1 MHDLCGRTCGGD
13 VHPSWRY
20 TAPMILGNRSAF
32 AKEHFEAKKG
42 MAPSHLC
49 ELVVHCLELVAQLV
63 HHGLAFRFKGG
74 NSLLVLLEDPQR
86 FSIDVDIVTTESK
99 ENLIALVERICKEC
113 ELFTR
118 YEARAPKTK
127 PWLPMIS
134 FKLFFRSHYQK
145 DEDAYVMLDAVLE
158 PPPYG
163 GVTKRIRCRDLY
175 ECDLHVEVPS
185 VSGLIGDKLL
195 TIGPSTL
202 GIPLGK
208 GKEAQ
213 RLKHVFDVSLLS
225 RSSPAGFDVPET
237 RASVV
242 GCMAQENRIQ
252 GRTCGFEEI
261 VRDTQLFL
269 SEPLKYETKPAPETL
284 QQTDYIYEIAKGFDG
299 FRSHL
304 FHIDYTWA
312 LLQDD
317 CRRVLSVLESLGTV

>member
-1 MHDLCGRTCGGD
+1 
-13 VHPSWRY
+13 
-20 TAPMILGNRSAF
+20 MILGRQSAF

-42 MAPSHLC
+42 IAPSYLC
-49 ELVVHCLELVAQLV
+49 ELVVHCLELVSQLV

-86 FSIDVDIVTTESK
+86 FSIDVDIVTTETK
-99 ENLIALVERICKEC
+99 EAMIALVDTITREC

-118 YEARAPKTK
+118 CEVRQPKTK

-145 DEDAYVMLDAVLE
+145 DEDAFVMLDAVLE
-158 PPPYG
+158 PAPYG
-163 GVTKRIRCRDLY
+163 GVTKRVRCRDLY
-175 ECDLHVEVPS
+175 ESDQNVEVPS

-195 TIGPSTL
+195 TIGPATL

-225 RSSPAGFDVPET
+225 RNGYDVSEV

-252 GRTCGFEEI
+252 GRECGFEEI
-261 VRDTQLFL
+261 LRDTQLFL
-269 SEPLKYETKPAPETL
+269 SEPLKYETKPAHESLKP
-284 QQTDYIYEIAKGFDG
+284 TDYIFEIAKGFDG
-299 FRSHL
+299 FRQHL
-304 FHIDYTWA
+304 FHVDYTWA

-317 CRRVLSVLESLGTV
+317 CRRVLATLDALGSP